1 MMTMEKIK
9 SMKQITLE
17 CKELNQNPLANIGL
31 TVGLAEETNIFE
43 WFITLIGPK
52 DSIYKGGM
60 FWLKVKFPENYPESP
75 PQILFITPIYH
86 LNVNSSSKSG
96 IPLGTIYC
104 NSLNY
109 WKNYYTIKKVIP
121 EIFVLLYKNNPDCG
135 YDIERN
141 EEFQNNRKLFEE
153 NARFF
158 TKKYANQ
165 MVCSEF
171 RYKKVSEWD
180 FSKSI

>member
-1 MMTMEKIK
+1 MANAENKDIVNINDFIEEK
-9 SMKQITLE
+9 S
-17 CKELNQNPLANIGL
+17 KEIENK
-31 TVGLAEETNIFE
+31 
-43 WFITLIGPK
+43 K
-52 DSIYKGGM
+52 DKLDKYDIN
-60 FWLKVKFPENYPESP
+60 FPENYPESP

-135 YDIERN
+135 YDLERN
-141 EEFQNNRKLFEE
+141 EEFQNNRELFEE
-153 NARFF
+153 KAKFF
-158 TKKYANQ
+158 TKKYAKP

-171 RYKKVSEWD
+171 RYKKVLEWD

>member
-1 MMTMEKIK
+1 MTMEKIK

-75 PQILFITPIYH
+75 PRILFSEYEF
-86 LNVNSSSKSG
+86 
-96 IPLGTIYC
+96 
-104 NSLNY
+104 
-109 WKNYYTIKKVIP
+109 IK
-121 EIFVLLYKNNPDCG
+121 
-135 YDIERN
+135 
-141 EEFQNNRKLFEE
+141 
-153 NARFF
+153 
-158 TKKYANQ
+158 
-165 MVCSEF
+165 
-171 RYKKVSEWD
+171 
-180 FSKSI
+180 